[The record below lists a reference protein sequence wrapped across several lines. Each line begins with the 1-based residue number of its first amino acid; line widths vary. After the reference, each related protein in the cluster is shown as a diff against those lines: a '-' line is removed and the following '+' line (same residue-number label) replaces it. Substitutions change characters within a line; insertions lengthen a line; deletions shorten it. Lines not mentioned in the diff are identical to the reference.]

1 MKYVQASCHDNNNR
15 KEEAFKVYVTSAL
28 QNMNKILAEVYSG
41 TYMKLSFDEML
52 NPKQEDTRTA
62 DEIINH
68 IKNGLKG

>member
-1 MKYVQASCHDNNNR
+1 MKYVQASCHDKNNR